1 MIVQPK
7 PFPLN
12 LFKTRQVKDAE
23 KNVEKNPEHFGGI
36 IN

>member
-23 KNVEKNPEHFGGI
+23 KNVEKTLNILVE
-36 IN
+36 